1 MTEPEAQAQEKT
13 HRLFVACELPEDV
26 QSAVGGLVESLREQ
40 SDGAVRW
47 VNPTSLHVT
56 LKFLGEV
63 PERRIPAVKVA
74 LQEAVVR
81 HSAFFLELSNIGT
94 FGGREGLRVM
104 WAAVAGDVLR
114 LEALA
119 RDVNRAL
126 SVVGFAPETRPFRP
140 HLTLGRV
147 RNEVSTRQRAEIEV
161 AVGKIAIPE
170 CEWRTTAISLVRSR
184 LQPGGARHDTVATFP
199 LRPPPQN

>member
-1 MTEPEAQAQEKT
+1 MTEAEAKT
-13 HRLFVACELPEDV
+13 HRLFVACELPDEV
-26 QSAVGGLVESLREQ
+26 RSTVGELVAQLREENQ
-40 SDGAVRW
+40 GAVRW
-47 VNPTSLHVT
+47 VNPQSLHIT

-81 HSAFFLELSNIGT
+81 HSAFFLELANIGM

-126 SVVGFAPETRPFRP
+126 SVIGFEPETRPFRP

-161 AVGKIAIPE
+161 AVGKIEIPE
-170 CEWRTTAISLVRSR
+170 CAWRTPEISLIRSHLEPR
-184 LQPGGARHDTVATFP
+184 GARHEVVATFP
-199 LRPPPQN
+199 LRAPPPQG

>member
-1 MTEPEAQAQEKT
+1 MTEPNEKT
-13 HRLFVACELPEDV
+13 HRLYVACELPEEV
-26 QSAVGGLVESLREQ
+26 RRTMGGLVESLRAQ

-47 VNPTSLHVT
+47 VNPQSMHVS
-56 LKFLGEV
+56 LKFLGDV
-63 PERRIPAVKVA
+63 PERQIPAVKMA

-81 HSAFFLELSNIGT
+81 HSAFFLELSNIGS
-94 FGGREGLRVM
+94 FGGREGIRLM

-126 SVVGFAPETRPFRP
+126 AVVGFQPETRPFRP

-147 RNEVSTRQRAEIEV
+147 RNDVPTRQRAEIEV
-161 AVGKIAIPE
+161 AVGKTKIPV
-170 CEWRTTAISLVRSR
+170 CEWRTAEISLIRSR
-184 LQPGGARHDTVATFP
+184 LQPDGARQDIVATFP
-199 LRPPPQN
+199 LSAPLG

>member
-1 MTEPEAQAQEKT
+1 MTEPNEKT
-13 HRLFVACELPEDV
+13 HRLFVACELPEEV
-26 QSAVGGLVESLREQ
+26 RRAMGGLVESLRAQ

-47 VNPTSLHVT
+47 VNPQSMHVT
-56 LKFLGEV
+56 LKFLGDV
-63 PERRIPAVKVA
+63 PERQIPAVKMA

-81 HSAFFLELSNIGT
+81 HSAFFLELSNIGS
-94 FGGREGLRVM
+94 FGGREGIRLM

-126 SVVGFAPETRPFRP
+126 AVVGFQPETRPFRP

-147 RNEVSTRQRAEIEV
+147 RNDVPTRQRAEIEV
-161 AVGKIAIPE
+161 AVGKTKIPV
-170 CEWRTTAISLVRSR
+170 CEWRTAEISLIRSR
-184 LQPGGARHDTVATFP
+184 LQPDGARHDIVATFP
-199 LRPPPQN
+199 LSAPLG

>member
-1 MTEPEAQAQEKT
+1 MTEPTEKT

-26 QSAVGGLVESLREQ
+26 RHTVGGLVESLREQ
-40 SDGAVRW
+40 SGGTVRW
-47 VNPTSLHVT
+47 VNPSNLHVT
-56 LKFLGEV
+56 LKFLSEV
-63 PERRIPAVKVA
+63 PERQIPAVKMA

-81 HSAFFLELSNIGT
+81 HSAFFLELANIGT

-126 SVVGFAPETRPFRP
+126 SVVGFERETRPFRP

-147 RNEVSTRQRAEIEV
+147 RNEVGTRQRAELEV
-161 AVGKIAIPE
+161 EVGKIEIPE
-170 CEWRTTAISLVRSR
+170 CEWR
-184 LQPGGARHDTVATFP
+184 
-199 LRPPPQN
+199 

>member
-1 MTEPEAQAQEKT
+1 MTEPNEKT
-13 HRLFVACELPEDV
+13 HRLYVACELPEEV
-26 QSAVGGLVESLREQ
+26 RRTMGGLVESLRAQ

-47 VNPTSLHVT
+47 VNPQSMHVS
-56 LKFLGEV
+56 LKFLGDV
-63 PERRIPAVKVA
+63 PERQIPAVKMA

-81 HSAFFLELSNIGT
+81 HSAFFLELSNIGS
-94 FGGREGLRVM
+94 FGGREGIRLM

-126 SVVGFAPETRPFRP
+126 AVVGFQPETRPFRP

-147 RNEVSTRQRAEIEV
+147 RNDVPTRQRAEIEV
-161 AVGKIAIPE
+161 AVGKTKIPV
-170 CEWRTTAISLVRSR
+170 CEWRTAEISLIRSR
-184 LQPGGARHDTVATFP
+184 LQPDGARQDTVATFP
-199 LRPPPQN
+199 LRAQLG

>member
-1 MTEPEAQAQEKT
+1 MTEPHEKS

-26 QSAVGGLVESLREQ
+26 RQAVGGLVENLREQ

-47 VNPTSLHVT
+47 VNPASLHVT

-63 PERRIPAVKVA
+63 PERQIPSVKVA

-81 HSAFFLELSNIGT
+81 HSAFFLELSNIGS

-126 SVVGFAPETRPFRP
+126 SVVGFEPETRPFRP

-147 RNEVSTRQRAEIEV
+147 RNEVSTRQRAELEV
-161 AVGKIAIPE
+161 AVGKTEIPE
-170 CEWRTTAISLVRSR
+170 CEWRTTEISLVRSR
-184 LQPGGARHDTVATFP
+184 LQPGGARHDTVATFHLRAP
-199 LRPPPQN
+199 LAQG

>member
-1 MTEPEAQAQEKT
+1 MTEPNEKT
-13 HRLFVACELPEDV
+13 HRLYVACELPEEV
-26 QSAVGGLVESLREQ
+26 RRTMGGLVESLRAQ

-47 VNPTSLHVT
+47 VNPQSMHVS
-56 LKFLGEV
+56 LKFLGDV
-63 PERRIPAVKVA
+63 PERQIPAVKMA

-81 HSAFFLELSNIGT
+81 HSAFFLELSNIGS
-94 FGGREGLRVM
+94 FGGREGIRLM

-126 SVVGFAPETRPFRP
+126 AVVGFQPETRPFRP

-147 RNEVSTRQRAEIEV
+147 RNDVPTRQRAEIEV
-161 AVGKIAIPE
+161 AVGKTKIPV
-170 CEWRTTAISLVRSR
+170 CEWRTAEISLIRSR
-184 LQPGGARHDTVATFP
+184 LQPDGARQDIVATFP
-199 LRPPPQN
+199 LRAPLG

>member
-1 MTEPEAQAQEKT
+1 MTEPNEKT
-13 HRLFVACELPEDV
+13 HRLFVACELPVEVRD
-26 QSAVGGLVESLREQ
+26 AVGGLVESLREQ

-47 VNPTSLHVT
+47 VNPQSLHVT

-63 PERRIPAVKVA
+63 PERQLPAVKLA

-81 HSAFFLELSNIGT
+81 HSAFFLELSSIGT

-114 LEALA
+114 LEALG

-126 SVVGFAPETRPFRP
+126 AVVGFEPETRPFRP

-147 RNEVSTRQRAEIEV
+147 RNDVPTRQRAEIEV
-161 AVGKIAIPE
+161 AVGKTQIPE
-170 CEWRTTAISLVRSR
+170 CEWRTSEIALVRSR

-199 LRPPPQN
+199 LRAPLS

>member
-1 MTEPEAQAQEKT
+1 MTQPTEKA

-26 QSAVGGLVESLREQ
+26 RHTVGGLVDDLREQ
-40 SDGAVRW
+40 SAGAVRW
-47 VNPTSLHVT
+47 VNPSSLHVT

-63 PERRIPAVKVA
+63 PERQIPAVKVA

-81 HSAFFLELSNIGT
+81 HSAFFLELASIGT

-114 LEALA
+114 LEALT

-126 SVVGFAPETRPFRP
+126 SVVGFEPETRPFRP

-147 RNEVSTRQRAEIEV
+147 RNEVGTRQRAELEV
-161 AVGKIAIPE
+161 AVGKIEIPE
-170 CEWRTTAISLVRSR
+170 CEWRTTEISLVRSR
-184 LQPGGARHDTVATFP
+184 LHPDGARHDTIATFP
-199 LRPPPQN
+199 LRAPPPQG

>member
-1 MTEPEAQAQEKT
+1 MTEPHEKT

-26 QSAVGGLVESLREQ
+26 RGVVGELVDTLREQ
-40 SDGAVRW
+40 SNGAVRW
-47 VNPTSLHVT
+47 VNPKSLHVT

-63 PERRIPAVKVA
+63 PERQIPSVKVA
-74 LQEAVVR
+74 LKEAVVR
-81 HSAFFLELSNIGT
+81 HSAFFLEFSNIGS
-94 FGGREGLRVM
+94 FGGREGLRLM

-126 SVVGFAPETRPFRP
+126 SVVGFEPETRPFRP

-147 RNEVSTRQRAEIEV
+147 RNDVPTRQRAEIEV
-161 AVGKIAIPE
+161 AVGKIKIPK
-170 CEWRTTAISLVRSR
+170 CEWRTTEMSLVRSR
-184 LQPGGARHDTVATFP
+184 LQPGGARHDTIATFP
-199 LRPPPQN
+199 LRAHLA

>member
-1 MTEPEAQAQEKT
+1 MTEPKPKT
-13 HRLFVACELPEDV
+13 HRLFVACELPDDV
-26 QSAVGGLVESLREQ
+26 KRSLAGVIADLRAQ

-47 VNPTSLHVT
+47 VNPESLHVT

-63 PERRIPAVKVA
+63 PERQIPAVKVA

-81 HSAFFLELSNIGT
+81 HSPFFLEFASIGT

-104 WAAVAGDVLR
+104 WVAVAGDVLR
-114 LEALA
+114 LEALS

-126 SVVGFAPETRPFRP
+126 SVIGFEPETRPFRP

-147 RNEVSTRQRAEIEV
+147 RDHIATRERAGLEV
-161 AVGKIAIPE
+161 AVGKVEVPE
-170 CEWRTTAISLVRSR
+170 SAWRTSQISLVRSH
-184 LQPGGARHDTVATFP
+184 LLADGARHDVVATFP
-199 LRPPPQN
+199 LRTPAAPN

>member
-1 MTEPEAQAQEKT
+1 MTEPNEKT
-13 HRLFVACELPEDV
+13 HRLYVACELPEEV
-26 QSAVGGLVESLREQ
+26 RRTMGGLVESLRAQ

-47 VNPTSLHVT
+47 VNPQSMHVS
-56 LKFLGEV
+56 LKFLGDV
-63 PERRIPAVKVA
+63 PERQIPAVKMA

-81 HSAFFLELSNIGT
+81 HSAFFLELSNIGS
-94 FGGREGLRVM
+94 FGGREGIRLM

-126 SVVGFAPETRPFRP
+126 AVVGFQPETRPFRP

-147 RNEVSTRQRAEIEV
+147 RNDVPTRQRAEIEV
-161 AVGKIAIPE
+161 AVGKTKIPV
-170 CEWRTTAISLVRSR
+170 CEWRTAEISLIRSR
-184 LQPGGARHDTVATFP
+184 LQPDGPRHDIVATFP
-199 LRPPPQN
+199 LSAPLG

>member
-1 MTEPEAQAQEKT
+1 MTEPNEKT
-13 HRLFVACELPEDV
+13 HRLFVACELPAEVRD
-26 QSAVGGLVESLREQ
+26 AVGGLVESLREQ

-47 VNPTSLHVT
+47 VNPQSLHVT

-63 PERRIPAVKVA
+63 PERQLPAVKMA

-81 HSAFFLELSNIGT
+81 HSAFFLELSSIGT

-114 LEALA
+114 LEALG

-126 SVVGFAPETRPFRP
+126 SVVGFEPETRPFRP

-147 RNEVSTRQRAEIEV
+147 RNDVPTRQRAEIEV
-161 AVGKIAIPE
+161 AVGKIKIPE
-170 CEWRTTAISLVRSR
+170 CEWRTSEIALVRSR

-199 LRPPPQN
+199 LRAPLA